1 MGYCPFVDTKTNTLY
16 FTSKRDHTK
25 VQQEK
30 PLTTKEFITEL
41 NKTDNGS
48 NRMYQVSIDELLK
61 NK

>member
-1 MGYCPFVDTKTNTLY
+1 MDYCPFVDTKTNTLY
-16 FTSKRDHTK
+16 NTSKRDHTK

-30 PLTTKEFITEL
+30 PFTTKEFITEL